1 MIYRNKRRWRIIRDY
16 SIGWILASIFLSI
29 VRGIG
34 TIQLSYVNVDIWT
47 SLLYSIILGPIFGCL
62 SGLGQIFT
70 IEHVYRRK
78 SIQTLLIIR
87 IFYAVLFISLIVV
100 ISYLVVG
107 RGFLGLNV
115 SLSAFAFEEGSF
127 AIYFYMIV
135 VDTFLTILS
144 YINLMLGKGKLS
156 KLLRGK
162 YYHPRDEER
171 IFMFIDLQSSTQL
184 AEKLGH
190 IHYSMF
196 IQDCFNDM
204 SEVAEYEADIYQ
216 YVGDGAILTWPIEK
230 GVKNLN
236 CLKAFFNFKK
246 LLEDRKDY
254 YLKKYDCNPVFK
266 AGMNAG
272 IVTVTE
278 VGKYKKEIAYHGDT
292 INTAARIQ
300 GMCNEFNKELL
311 ISGGLKKYLD
321 VNEFKFEGL
330 GSIELRGK
338 KDEVEIYAVAFP
350 GDLV

>member
-1 MIYRNKRRWRIIRDY
+1 
-16 SIGWILASIFLSI
+16 
-29 VRGIG
+29 
-34 TIQLSYVNVDIWT
+34 
-47 SLLYSIILGPIFGCL
+47 
-62 SGLGQIFT
+62 
-70 IEHVYRRK
+70 
-78 SIQTLLIIR
+78 
-87 IFYAVLFISLIVV
+87 VLFISLIVV

-107 RGFLGLNV
+107 RGFLGLKV
-115 SLSAFAFEEGSF
+115 SLYAFAFEDGSF
-127 AIYFYMIV
+127 AIYFYMVV

-156 KLLRGK
+156 KLLQGK

-204 SEVAEYEADIYQ
+204 GEVAEYEADIYQ
-216 YVGDGAILTWPIEK
+216 YVGDGAILTWSIKK
-230 GVKNLN
+230 GVNNLN
-236 CLKAFFNFKK
+236 CLKAFFHFKK
-246 LLEDRKDY
+246 LLEERKDY
-254 YLKKYDCNPVFK
+254 YLKKYDCKPVFK

-311 ISGGLKKYLD
+311 LSGGLKKYLD
-321 VNEFKFEGL
+321 ANEFKFEGL

-338 KDEVEIYAVAFP
+338 KDQVEIYAVALSGDLVRP